1 MIRYPIALV
10 ELERLVDAEVP
21 TWRARAATRT
31 DNFIA
36 AGEYAEP
43 SSIWSEVKPVFMRL
57 QHNKCAYCERALA
70 AGDHGGAIEHD
81 LEHFRPKSSVEDWPG
96 GVEFSFAT
104 GAASLSGY
112 FWLAYNLENYA
123 AACKKCNSPLKKN
136 FFPVPGTRG
145 GVLDD
150 PPTLNSNE
158 KQFLVHPIGELDD
171 DPQEIVTFLGINAI
185 PAKKTGPRRR
195 RGDVTIAF
203 FELDDRE
210 ELRRERAELIDSL
223 GHHLEVIHDPDATEQ
238 RKTRAKT
245 TVERMLH
252 PRARHSSC
260 VKSMGELYMADVNQ
274 AEILIDAARVF
285 LDSLP

>member
-1 MIRYPIALV
+1 M
-10 ELERLVDAEVP
+10 
-21 TWRARAATRT
+21 
-31 DNFIA
+31 
-36 AGEYAEP
+36 
-43 SSIWSEVKPVFMRL
+43 
-57 QHNKCAYCERALA
+57 
-70 AGDHGGAIEHD
+70 
-81 LEHFRPKSSVEDWPG
+81 
-96 GVEFSFAT
+96 
-104 GAASLSGY
+104 
-112 FWLAYNLENYA
+112 
-123 AACKKCNSPLKKN
+123 
-136 FFPVPGTRG
+136 PGTRG